1 MRTVIRHKK
10 YLALILTVL
19 SLLIAAPV
27 SAQEKSPDDWQY
39 SFELYVWAPKIQITD
54 EADDK
59 LTLSLGDIIEN
70 LDMIFFGDI
79 EMRKGDWSLGLD
91 TVYMNLSASETMTGN
106 IIGRPEKLDVEV
118 DMRAY
123 VNTLTAG
130 HTIARSHRNRF
141 DIIGGVRY
149 LYIRTDLE
157 FDIEATPG
165 EKEKTLGGHHWD
177 FLLGFEG
184 KSLINDQWYFDYY
197 GDVGSGESRL
207 TWQAKVGMGYE
218 FNKWT
223 GTFGFR
229 YLRYNF
235 DNSSNLKNL
244 DVIGPY
250 LGAKWSW

>member
-1 MRTVIRHKK
+1 
-10 YLALILTVL
+10 L
-19 SLLIAAPV
+19 
-27 SAQEKSPDDWQY
+27 
-39 SFELYVWAPKIQITD
+39 WAPKIQITPD
-54 EADDK
+54 GGDK
-59 LTLSLGDIIEN
+59 ITLKLKDILEN

-91 TVYMNLSASETMTGN
+91 SIYMNLGGSQTMTGE
-106 IIGRPEKLDVEV
+106 IIGRPQELKADV

-123 VNTLTAG
+123 IGTLTAG
-130 HTIARSHRNRF
+130 HTIARSQRNRF
-141 DIIGGVRY
+141 DIIGGARY
-149 LYIRTDLE
+149 LYIKTGLE
-157 FDIEATPG
+157 FDLEATPG
-165 EKEKTLGGHHWD
+165 EKEKTLGGHQWD

-184 KSLINDQWYFDYY
+184 KTLINDQWYFDYY
-197 GDVGSGESRL
+197 GDVGSGASRL

-229 YLRYNF
+229 YLRYDF

-250 LGAKWSW
+250 FGAKWSW